1 MSFNSTGAQ
10 EAGDEGYA
18 AFAYCGDA
26 GSGGPMGR
34 QEGGRG
40 EAARKLMWWYE
51 YEQAFC

>member
-26 GSGGPMGR
+26 GSGGR
-34 QEGGRG
+34 WGGRRG
-40 EAARKLMWWYE
+40 VGGSEE
-51 YEQAFC
+51 VDVVV